1 MLKFDVVVV
10 GSGPSGAMAA
20 YEAAE
25 SNLSVA
31 ILEKETLPRYKTCGG
46 GLVQRGRELLPF
58 DISPVVECEFHTVQ
72 IAFSGNPCHFQSSR
86 PHPIVSMVMREQFDE
101 FLVEKAR
108 ERGVLVLENCRLS
121 EVGRSN
127 PLILNTTAGPIQT
140 RYLIAADGVFSPT
153 AKLAG
158 WKDDR
163 ILIPALEYEVE
174 VEQEAFDR
182 LSGTVRFDVDAVPNG
197 YGWCFPKSNHLS
209 IGVCTFKKGKINLRD
224 YYLQYFQSLD
234 ISRAIKEESHGYQIP
249 ISYRSGPL
257 AKNGVFLAG
266 DSAGLADPLT
276 AEGIS
281 NAIFSGILAGKTIR
295 EYYERPE
302 EAMRHYQAEIENS
315 LLGELKT
322 AQFASGLF
330 YHHVK
335 TRNLLLEKYGQTGCE
350 ILTDIFTGKRHY
362 PTHLRRKIWEL
373 VKTAITP
380 F

>member
-1 MLKFDVVVV
+1 
-10 GSGPSGAMAA
+10 
-20 YEAAE
+20 
-25 SNLSVA
+25 
-31 ILEKETLPRYKTCGG
+31 
-46 GLVQRGRELLPF
+46 
-58 DISPVVECEFHTVQ
+58 
-72 IAFSGNPCHFQSSR
+72 
-86 PHPIVSMVMREQFDE
+86 
-101 FLVEKAR
+101 
-108 ERGVLVLENCRLS
+108 ENCRLS

-234 ISRAIKEESHGYQIP
+234 ISRAIKEESHGYLIP
-249 ISYRSGPL
+249 ISYRPRPL
-257 AKNGVFLAG
+257 AKNGVFRAG

-281 NAIFSGILAGKTIR
+281 DAIFSGILAGKTIR
-295 EYYERPE
+295 EYYERPA

-315 LLGELKT
+315 LL
-322 AQFASGLF
+322 
-330 YHHVK
+330 
-335 TRNLLLEKYGQTGCE
+335 
-350 ILTDIFTGKRHY
+350 
-362 PTHLRRKIWEL
+362 
-373 VKTAITP
+373 
-380 F
+380 